1 MKKVN
6 FGIKLKD
13 YKGESVG
20 KMDQLN
26 EIMATVLQMSS
37 EGNPIKMNTWAINLY
52 VKKELELDDADIQTL
67 IDFFTQNN
75 QVPNITKAAVIEI
88 LESAKTEV

>member
-6 FGIKLKD
+6 FDTDLKD

-20 KMDQLN
+20 KLN
-26 EIMATVLQMSS
+26 EIIATILQASPK
-37 EGNPIKMNTWAINLY
+37 GNPVKMNSWAVNLY

-67 IDFFTQNN
+67 IDFFTQDEK
-75 QVPNITKAAVIEI
+75 VPNITKAAVIEI
-88 LESAKTEV
+88 LQKAKTEV

>member
-6 FGIKLKD
+6 FGIKLVD
-13 YKGESVG
+13 YKGDSVG
-20 KMDQLN
+20 KFDNLN
-26 EIMATVLQMSS
+26 EIMATILQGSPQ
-37 EGNPIKMNTWAINLY
+37 GNPVKMNTWAVNLY

-67 IDFFTQNN
+67 IDFFTNDK

-88 LESAKTEV
+88 LQKAKTEV